1 MVRGWMIGL
10 GVAGALAA
18 STAEAVSPGK
28 EACAGCNVLWIT
40 MDTTR
45 ADRMGFL
52 GNKSG
57 LTPRLDALAA
67 SSVVFTQAFSQAPA
81 TLLSVSSYFSG
92 RYRANNG
99 IDFDLEDTD
108 RYHALSPEITTVAEA
123 FKQKGYA
130 TVGFNA
136 NPVIATNT
144 QYSFG
149 LDQGFDKWTYGDDKA
164 TTEAAAAYLRG
175 LSGAGF
181 TYVHLM
187 GPHAD
192 NPKLSG
198 FEDRRGKFDT
208 RLVHVTQ
215 KFYEDVAAG
224 KASASEGDLAYMR
237 AMYDDAVWELD
248 ARLGQLVDAARA
260 GARGQKTM
268 IVVTADHG
276 EALGEAGH
284 SPPRF
289 GHGHALN
296 DVLLH
301 VPLVVHV
308 PGATPRKDTSIVELV
323 DLAPTLSDLAG
334 IAVDK
339 AWAWDGQPLLGPR
352 ATANTVALAER
363 ARWEAR
369 QVGARTLTH
378 AYTLSPGKNW
388 ARAYD
393 LRGDPGQLSPQKPTS
408 AEHQALAAAVRS
420 YLDNARPPAAGART
434 SATPEELE
442 MLKALGYTE

>member
-1 MVRGWMIGL
+1 MVRRWIIGL
-10 GVAGALAA
+10 GLVGAVAA
-18 STAEAVSPGK
+18 STAEAVAPGK

-57 LTPRLDALAA
+57 LTPRLDTLAA

-99 IDFDLEDTD
+99 IDFDLEDVD
-108 RYHALSPEITTVAEA
+108 RYHKLSPEVTTIAEA

-130 TVGFNA
+130 TVGFTA
-136 NPVIATNT
+136 NPVIATDKE
-144 QYSFG
+144 YSFG
-149 LDQGFDKWTYGDDKA
+149 LDQGFDKWRSGDDKA
-164 TTEAAAAYLRG
+164 TTEAAAAHLRG

-198 FEDRRGKFDT
+198 FDERRGKFDSA
-208 RLVHVTQ
+208 LVHVTQ

-224 KASASEGDLAYMR
+224 KAAATEGDMAYMR

-248 ARLGQLVDAARA
+248 ARVGQLVDAARA

-301 VPLVVHV
+301 VPLVVYV
-308 PGATPRKDTSIVELV
+308 PGAAPRKDTSIVELV
-323 DLAPTLSDLAG
+323 DLAPTLADLAG
-334 IAVDK
+334 IPVDK
-339 AWAWDGQPLLGPR
+339 AWAWDGLPLLGPR
-352 ATANTVALAER
+352 ATANTMALAER

-393 LRGDPGQLSPQKPTS
+393 LRSDPGQLSPQKPTS
-408 AEHQALAAAVRS
+408 AEHQALAAAVKA
-420 YLDNARPPAAGART
+420 YLDNAHPPAAGART
-434 SATPEELE
+434 TATPEELE